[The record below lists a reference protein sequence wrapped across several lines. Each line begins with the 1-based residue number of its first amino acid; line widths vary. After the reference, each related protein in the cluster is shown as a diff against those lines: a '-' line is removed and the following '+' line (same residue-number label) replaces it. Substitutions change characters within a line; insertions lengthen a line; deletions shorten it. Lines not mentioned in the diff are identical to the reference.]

1 MPVRVE
7 KWSEERGA
15 LSEEAMRAWLEGQGY
30 SVARYVY
37 PPGTYFPDHTHG
49 IDKKDGVLKGKLRIK
64 AAGKDYLLEAGD
76 VLEIP
81 AGTVHDAEVLGN
93 ESVVSLD
100 ATR

>member
-1 MPVRVE
+1 MPVRLE
-7 KWSEERGA
+7 KWDKERGA
-15 LSEEAMRAWLEGQGY
+15 LSEQAMREWLEAEGY

-37 PPGTYFPDHTHG
+37 PPGTYFPGHTHG

-64 AAGKDYLLEAGD
+64 AAGKDYLLEPGD

-81 AGTVHDAEVLGN
+81 AGTVHDAEVIGD